1 MIVVPGDVEHCDVSS
16 VTEPASPA
24 SEVLDAVRHYYAAH
38 DLRVHVVP
46 ELTYVVV
53 EHVDVLGPDRVVVT
67 LCEADGSWQMDRRGT
82 PDPADDAVW
91 NDQLVSRR
99 ATHELVRTSDG
110 WRRRRIVLL
119 DEWRGEN
126 RCPPPAA

>member
-1 MIVVPGDVEHCDVSS
+1 
-16 VTEPASPA
+16 
-24 SEVLDAVRHYYAAH
+24 VLEAVRRYFVTN
-38 DLRVHVVP
+38 DLMVRVVP

-53 EHVDVLGPDRVVVT
+53 DHVEVLGPDRVVIT

-82 PDPADDAVW
+82 PGRADDAVW

-99 ATHELVRTSDG
+99 ATHELVRAG
-110 WRRRRIVLL
+110 GRWRRRQIVLL